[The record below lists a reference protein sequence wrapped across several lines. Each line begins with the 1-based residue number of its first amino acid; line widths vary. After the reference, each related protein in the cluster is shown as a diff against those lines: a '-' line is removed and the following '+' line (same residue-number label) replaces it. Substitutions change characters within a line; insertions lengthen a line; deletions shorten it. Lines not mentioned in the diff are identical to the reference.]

1 MNTVKLLV
9 NACNDAR
16 PQNTSLL
23 LHWEVFMYAFYCCRK
38 SIGIRCLRNHITSFY
53 FPHYENSYNLNCKL
67 CSLARMTLFTIQT
80 WIKITGVSYYITYL
94 NKGMFIHE
102 ALGESVNMALCY
114 EGRFCQVL
122 KPGPRAVLGTVVF
135 TVVDC
140 KVRDAGRGAQDC
152 KVIRWQD
159 LPIHNHCLTEDW
171 EVQFDYYAKL
181 SEFAIH
187 ILLFKW
193 HFSNTNE
200 TYSVTNIWFHL
211 CINKKIK

>member
-1 MNTVKLLV
+1 MWWCPSTEHSSASTLRSIYV
-9 NACNDAR
+9 CF
-16 PQNTSLL
+16 LL
-23 LHWEVFMYAFYCCRK
+23 LQEK
-38 SIGIRCLRNHITSFY
+38 IGIRCLRNHITSFY

-80 WIKITGVSYYITYL
+80 WIKITRVSYYITYL

-102 ALGESVNMALCY
+102 ALGESVNKALCY
-114 EGRFCQVL
+114 EGRFRQVL
-122 KPGPRAVLGTVVF
+122 KPGPRAVLGTAVF

-140 KVRDAGRGAQDC
+140 KVRDAGRGTQDC
-152 KVIRWQD
+152 KVIKWQD

-171 EVQFDYYAKL
+171 EVAFDCYAKL
-181 SEFAIH
+181 SVFTIH

-200 TYSVTNIWFHL
+200 TYSVTLVSFVH
-211 CINKKIK
+211 